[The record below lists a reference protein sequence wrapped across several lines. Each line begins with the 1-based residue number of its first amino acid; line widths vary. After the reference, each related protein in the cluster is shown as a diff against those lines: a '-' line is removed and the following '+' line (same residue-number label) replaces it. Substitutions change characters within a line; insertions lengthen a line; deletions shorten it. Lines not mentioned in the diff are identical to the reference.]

1 MKPINHIHSLKSPQR
16 IFYNLLFFSD
26 DHRKQRVKKGM
37 QRLKDKPAM
46 ADNKII
52 LKDKKDK
59 NWQEDVWFRRN
70 RSKVYL
76 YLVPLISIFYFVPA
90 IQFAFQAK
98 ETEELTGSMDLCYHN
113 FKCARPWFIFS
124 DFNHVISNISY
135 VIFGLIFMPLCFL
148 KTKQLPGMIL
158 IFSNFKFDYS
168 IYFSP
173 ITSMWW
179 RKRSLSILYL
189 S

>member
-1 MKPINHIHSLKSPQR
+1 
-16 IFYNLLFFSD
+16 
-26 DHRKQRVKKGM
+26 M

-70 RSKVYL
+70 RSKVYF

-135 VIFGLIFMPLCFL
+135 VIFGLIFMHLCFL
-148 KTKQLPGMIL
+148 KTKQLPGMIF
-158 IFSNFKFDYS
+158 IFSNLITVY
-168 IYFSP
+168 IFSQLHQYDDE
-173 ITSMWW
+173 
-179 RKRSLSILYL
+179 KRSLSILYL
-189 S
+189 SQALKYQVISTNYLFLSVCRA

>member
-1 MKPINHIHSLKSPQR
+1 MWLLSSVIIKSSNWKPP
-16 IFYNLLFFSD
+16 
-26 DHRKQRVKKGM
+26 
-37 QRLKDKPAM
+37 
-46 ADNKII
+46 
-52 LKDKKDK
+52 KDK

-135 VIFGLIFMPLCFL
+135 VIFGLFFMHLCYL
-148 KTKQLPGMIL
+148 KTKQLPGMI
-158 IFSNFKFDYS
+158 IFFSKYC
-168 IYFSP
+168 IYFFP
-173 ITSMWW
+173 IYINFVM
-179 RKRSLSILYL
+179 KRSLLILYL

>member
-1 MKPINHIHSLKSPQR
+1 
-16 IFYNLLFFSD
+16 
-26 DHRKQRVKKGM
+26 M

-124 DFNHVISNISY
+124 DFNHIISNISY
-135 VIFGLIFMPLCFL
+135 VIFGLIFMHLCYL

-158 IFSNFKFDYS
+158 IFLNLIIVYIFFQFTS
-168 IYFSP
+168 I
-173 ITSMWW
+173 SMVTN
-179 RKRSLSILYL
+179 KVIIDFIFILGIEISSKYQRTTYI
-189 S
+189 

>member
-1 MKPINHIHSLKSPQR
+1 MN
-16 IFYNLLFFSD
+16 
-26 DHRKQRVKKGM
+26 
-37 QRLKDKPAM
+37 RLKDRPAM

-52 LKDKKDK
+52 LKDKNDK
-59 NWQEDVWFRRN
+59 KWTEDVWFRRN
-70 RSKVYL
+70 RSKVYI

-135 VIFGLIFMPLCFL
+135 FIFGLVFIHLCYL
-148 KTKQLPGMIL
+148 KTKQLPGT
-158 IFSNFKFDYS
+158 
-168 IYFSP
+168 P
-173 ITSMWW
+173 
-179 RKRSLSILYL
+179 
-189 S
+189 

>member
-1 MKPINHIHSLKSPQR
+1 MPSR
-16 IFYNLLFFSD
+16 IFHNLLFSD

-124 DFNHVISNISY
+124 DFNHIISNISY
-135 VIFGLIFMPLCFL
+135 VIFGLIFMHLCYL

-158 IFSNFKFDYS
+158 IFLNLIIVYIFSQFTS
-168 IYFSP
+168 I
-173 ITSMWW
+173 W
-179 RKRSLSILYL
+179 
-189 S
+189 

>member
-1 MKPINHIHSLKSPQR
+1 
-16 IFYNLLFFSD
+16 
-26 DHRKQRVKKGM
+26 
-37 QRLKDKPAM
+37 M

-124 DFNHVISNISY
+124 DFNHIISNISY
-135 VIFGLIFMPLCFL
+135 VIFGLIFMHLCYL

-168 IYFSP
+168 IYFFP
-173 ITSMWW
+173 TYISMMTKKVIIDFTFILGIEISSNVNELLIF
-179 RKRSLSILYL
+179 KREKSLLTLLQIPVVWLFM
-189 S
+189 